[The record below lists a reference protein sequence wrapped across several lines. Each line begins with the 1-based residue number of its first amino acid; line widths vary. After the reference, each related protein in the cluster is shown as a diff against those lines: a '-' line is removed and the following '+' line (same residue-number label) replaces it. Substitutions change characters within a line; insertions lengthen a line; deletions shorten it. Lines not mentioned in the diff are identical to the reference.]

1 MTTRV
6 YGLNNCDTC
15 RKARKWLAAQ
25 GLEADFIDYRE
36 HPVGA
41 DALRDWAGQVGGWE
55 KLVNR
60 SSTTWRNLPEDRKQ
74 PAGEAQWLALVAE
87 HPTLVKRPVLVTAD
101 GVASV
106 GFSEAGWARR
116 LGAAS

>member
-15 RKARKWLAAQ
+15 RKARKWLASQ

-41 DALRDWAGQVGGWE
+41 DALRDWAGQVGGGISW
-55 KLVNR
+55 
-60 SSTTWRNLPEDRKQ
+60 
-74 PAGEAQWLALVAE
+74 
-87 HPTLVKRPVLVTAD
+87 
-101 GVASV
+101 
-106 GFSEAGWARR
+106 
-116 LGAAS
+116 